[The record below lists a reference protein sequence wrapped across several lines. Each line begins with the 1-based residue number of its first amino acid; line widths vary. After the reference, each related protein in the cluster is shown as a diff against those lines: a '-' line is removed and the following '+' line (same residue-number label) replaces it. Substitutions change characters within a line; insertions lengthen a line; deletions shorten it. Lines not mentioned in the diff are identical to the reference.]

1 MEAPDLALG
10 GAGAGGDA
18 GVLALRVD
26 ADHRAVDGQQIGND
40 GAYALAAARRGH
52 GQEMGGAVIAQ
63 QLAGSE
69 GSTNQ
74 EIALVARK
82 GAHVIDST
90 EGGRAEQR
98 VAATLETIFP
108 DRSEEHTSELQ
119 SLMRNSSAVF
129 CLKK

>member
-1 MEAPDLALG
+1 MIAGGGLPGDAEGIEAPDLALG

-26 ADHRAVDGQQIGND
+26 ADHRAVDGQQIGNA
-40 GAYALAAARRGH
+40 GAYALAAARRGP

-74 EIALVARK
+74 E
-82 GAHVIDST
+82 
-90 EGGRAEQR
+90 
-98 VAATLETIFP
+98 
-108 DRSEEHTSELQ
+108 RSEERRVGKEGVRTCRSRCEP
-119 SLMRNSSAVF
+119 F
-129 CLKK
+129 

>member
-1 MEAPDLALG
+1 MMFFLFFFSSRRRHTRCALVT
-10 GAGAGGDA
+10 
-18 GVLALRVD
+18 GVQTCALPIY

-98 VAATLETIFP
+98 VAATIGRAP
-108 DRSEEHTSELQ
+108 D
-119 SLMRNSSAVF
+119 
-129 CLKK
+129 

>member
-1 MEAPDLALG
+1 
-10 GAGAGGDA
+10 
-18 GVLALRVD
+18 
-26 ADHRAVDGQQIGND
+26 
-40 GAYALAAARRGH
+40 
-52 GQEMGGAVIAQ
+52 MGGAVIAQ

-98 VAATLETIFP
+98 VAATLETIFQ
-108 DRSEEHTSELQ
+108 TST
-119 SLMRNSSAVF
+119 RKTTSATQAMVLAIEVGITF
-129 CLKK
+129 

>member
-1 MEAPDLALG
+1 MVCFYHCFVVSSRRLHTSCALVTG
-10 GAGAGGDA
+10 VQTCALPIAC
-18 GVLALRVD
+18 VLALRVD

-108 DRSEEHTSELQ
+108 DQHEEDNE
-119 SLMRNSSAVF
+119 
-129 CLKK
+129 

>member
-1 MEAPDLALG
+1 MRISDWSSDVCSSDLIEAPDLALG

-82 GAHVIDST
+82 
-90 EGGRAEQR
+90 
-98 VAATLETIFP
+98 
-108 DRSEEHTSELQ
+108 RSEVHTSELQ
-119 SLMRNSSAVF
+119 SLMRISYDVF
-129 CLKK
+129 CF

>member
-1 MEAPDLALG
+1 MIAGGGLPGDAEGIEAPDLALG

-52 GQEMGGAVIAQ
+52 GQVMGGAVLAQ
-63 QLAGSE
+63 QLAGST
-69 GSTNQ
+69 GWTNK

-82 GAHVIDST
+82 GAHVSVSDW
-90 EGGRAEQR
+90 
-98 VAATLETIFP
+98 
-108 DRSEEHTSELQ
+108 
-119 SLMRNSSAVF
+119 NS
-129 CLKK
+129 